1 MREFIEGWDILQLLG
16 EGNFA
21 KVKLLVNRETG
32 EACAM
37 KEIHL
42 DSANRPGERHGDRGG
57 GKDGDGGG
65 GEGASRWNA
74 VASRGWSGSSGY
86 ADSDEENREGSGGD
100 RLASREPSGW
110 YGGSGNYPD
119 KVKKEIALHKLAK
132 HPNIVGCY
140 GSRLEGTV
148 QYIFME
154 YVSGGELF
162 DRIGEL
168 SSENKGG
175 TLISS
180 VVR

>member
-42 DSANRPGERHGDRGG
+42 DNSHKNGDRTGGDDGDRGAG
-57 GKDGDGGG
+57 
-65 GEGASRWNA
+65 GASRWNA
-74 VASRGWSGSSGY
+74 LASRGWSGSSGY
-86 ADSDEENREGSGGD
+86 ADSDEENRDGAGGGGC
-100 RLASREPSGW
+100 LASREPSGW

-132 HPNIVGCY
+132 HPNIVSCY

-162 DRIGEL
+162 DRIGE
-168 SSENKGG
+168 
-175 TLISS
+175 
-180 VVR
+180 